1 MGDSDVFIANTNLP
15 ALCREIALACVI
27 AGSIAAK
34 SAAFAG
40 ECPADKM
47 KVNAREKV
55 DFKPVGVTDVTLGSI
70 DLEKQPANIKGREL
84 RFRKLTIEPGGIVP
98 WHSHD
103 DRPAIIY
110 VAEGEIVEYASNCAD
125 PIVHKTGDIRPET
138 HGTSH
143 WWQNLGNKTVILF
156 VGDVLHDKN
165 DKHM

>member
-1 MGDSDVFIANTNLP
+1 MSNRITSGRSIV
-15 ALCREIALACVI
+15 LAGLA
-27 AGSIAAK
+27 AGSLLIGVS
-34 SAAFAG
+34 SAVAG
-40 ECPADKM
+40 GCPADKM
-47 KVNAREKV
+47 KADVRQPATHAAK
-55 DFKPVGVTDVTLGSI
+55 GVTDTVLAAI
-70 DLEKQPANIKGREL
+70 DLEKEPANIKERQL

-125 PIVHKTGDIRPET
+125 PIVHKAGDIRPET

-143 WWQNLGNKTVILF
+143 WWQNLANKTVILF

-165 DKHM
+165 DKNDKNM